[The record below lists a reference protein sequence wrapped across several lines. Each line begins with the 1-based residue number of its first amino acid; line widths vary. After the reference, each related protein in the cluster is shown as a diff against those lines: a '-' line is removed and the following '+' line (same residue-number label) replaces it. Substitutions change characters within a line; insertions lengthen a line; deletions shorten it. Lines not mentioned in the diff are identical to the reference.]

1 MQSFDLGSFVQ
12 LTFSGCVRLSLNSWR
27 ASVSMREIGRV
38 SLTPLDTRRSLA
50 KLVYILVALLLAV
63 VVVGCAPRADKD
75 KLVLWTAFEGAELET
90 LRERIDAYQKE
101 SGHEVTLLK
110 VPFPSLQRKVLVAGP
125 ALQGPDVL
133 VGPHDWIGILQTA
146 DLLASIPEDIVKPG
160 DERFYSVAVNAVQY
174 DGAVY
179 SAPMMMECVVL
190 VRNTDLVPQRPE
202 DLDELVRMAK
212 ECQRGETLGFAY
224 RPDDFYFTW
233 AFMAGFG
240 ADFLAPFKTKDL
252 DLDKINFNTPEAVQG
267 ADWVA
272 ALQQKYK
279 LIPPGM
285 ENQTAV
291 DLFLNKRLGMML
303 CGPWNLGAIRKAG
316 IPYVL
321 EPIPPGPKGDSSP
334 FVGVTGAMMSRY
346 STDKAGVK
354 ELVAFLSS
362 AKTGNLLC
370 QASGRA
376 PTRKDTAKLLEEQ
389 VTDPA
394 ISRDL
399 NLFSEAAQHGTPLPN
414 HPAMAP
420 VWASMKTALELITTG
435 QTPAGEEL
443 ERTTERVRTK
453 IRFMTE

>member
-1 MQSFDLGSFVQ
+1 M
-12 LTFSGCVRLSLNSWR
+12 SL
-27 ASVSMREIGRV
+27 REIEAV
-38 SLTPLDTRRSLA
+38 SLTPLRTQSHLTRLA
-50 KLVYILVALLLAV
+50 NVLVLLFATFALF
-63 VVVGCAPRADKD
+63 GCAPRADKD
-75 KLVLWTAFEGAELET
+75 KVVLWTAFEGVELDT
-90 LRERIDAYQKE
+90 LRQRIEAYEKE
-101 SGHEVTLLK
+101 SGHQVTLLK
-110 VPFPSLQRKVLVAGP
+110 VPFPSLQQKVLVAGP

-146 DLLASIPEDIVKPG
+146 ELLAPIPEDVVKPG
-160 DERFYSVAVNAVQY
+160 DERFYSIAVNAVQY

-202 DLDELVRMAK
+202 DLDELVRMAE
-212 ECQRGETLGFAY
+212 ECQQGEILGFAY

-233 AFMAGFG
+233 AFLAGFG

-252 DLDKINFNTPEAVQG
+252 DLDKINFNTPETVRG
-267 ADWVA
+267 VNWVA
-272 ALQQKYK
+272 DLQQKYK

-316 IPYVL
+316 ISYAL

-346 STDKAGVK
+346 SKDKPGVK

-362 AKTGNLLC
+362 AETGNLLC

-399 NLFSEAAQHGTPLPN
+399 NLFSEAAQQGTPLPN
-414 HPAMAP
+414 HPSMAP

-435 QTPAGEEL
+435 QTPAEEEL

-453 IRFMTE
+453 IRFMME